1 MIPQQQDLNV
11 AMPIIYEREIPLVA
25 SSTEEYGTVSSRE
38 RRNLKNSSFDD
49 VASKIEHVKNVFFFF
64 EGDAAT
70 CIFV

>member
-49 VASKIEHVKNVFFFF
+49 VASKN
-64 EGDAAT
+64 T
-70 CIFV
+70 